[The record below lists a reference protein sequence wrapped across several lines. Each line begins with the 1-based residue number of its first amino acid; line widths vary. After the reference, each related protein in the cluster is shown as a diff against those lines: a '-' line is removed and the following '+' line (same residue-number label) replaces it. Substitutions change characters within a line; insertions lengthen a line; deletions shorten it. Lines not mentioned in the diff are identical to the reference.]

1 MKADMKKVI
10 KSKAEKIKISDSS
23 YGWVLPEKSDG
34 LESGNGFRKLIIYS
48 VGPSFSWVHKGFRK
62 SHGKNNKKKK

>member
-1 MKADMKKVI
+1 MKADMKKVV

-34 LESGNGFRKLIIYS
+34 LESGNGFRKFIIYS
-48 VGPSFSWVHKGFRK
+48 VGPSFSWVH
-62 SHGKNNKKKK
+62 